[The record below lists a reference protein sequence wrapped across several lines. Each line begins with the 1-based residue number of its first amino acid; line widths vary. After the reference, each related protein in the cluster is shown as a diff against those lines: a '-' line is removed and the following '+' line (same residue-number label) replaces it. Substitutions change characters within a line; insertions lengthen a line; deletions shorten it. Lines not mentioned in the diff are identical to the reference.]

1 MFDFLFSNPLLGTI
15 AIVIVAVIVV
25 FIYAKALY
33 RNVSPDEALVVTG
46 KRSKRRVVD
55 GVEAEES
62 GQRVVHG
69 QGVWITPFFQK
80 AHKISLR
87 SRAIDIKAEA
97 QTKNG
102 ITMNVDAV
110 AIVKVGDADE
120 KIRAAAQRF
129 LGQDKNIDIF
139 ALEVLSG
146 SLRSSVGAT
155 DVLTII
161 NKRDE
166 LSTAVLDI
174 ARQSLLNQGLD
185 VDSFEIKGISDSNGY
200 IEDLGRAEQAE
211 VRKQAEIAESRAK
224 KEAREAAVAAETAIA
239 EAENALALRKA
250 DLQKETD
257 KAAAEAA
264 SARPLAEAQ
273 SQQAVVAQQEIT
285 AQKRASLRAAELE
298 SEVKAVA
305 DAEAYRVKTIA
316 QAAADSKLI
325 EAQSARDARKAA
337 ADALEAEG
345 LAEAKAIAARG
356 EAEASATKAAAEAVA
371 QQSEALL
378 QLKVIEAL
386 PLIAR
391 ELAAPMSNIDQLT
404 VISTDGASQLAKNA
418 ASGLTEVDGV
428 LKSTMGLSIRDL
440 LGSFV
445 GGAAAGQT
453 FAANSNGGAA
463 APRTNHVVAVDLDPE
478 PESETLPVS

>member
-418 ASGLTEVDGV
+418 ASGLT
-428 LKSTMGLSIRDL
+428 
-440 LGSFV
+440 
-445 GGAAAGQT
+445 
-453 FAANSNGGAA
+453 
-463 APRTNHVVAVDLDPE
+463 
-478 PESETLPVS
+478 

>member
-1 MFDFLFSNPLLGTI
+1 MVHRGGFAQLIPILTSVREAIKPTTLFETAATASPIAAATHAITTCQVRSLVRSEWRDHKTI
-15 AIVIVAVIVV
+15 ATTDTV
-25 FIYAKALY
+25 
-33 RNVSPDEALVVTG
+33 
-46 KRSKRRVVD
+46 RS
-55 GVEAEES
+55 
-62 GQRVVHG
+62 
-69 QGVWITPFFQK
+69 
-80 AHKISLR
+80 
-87 SRAIDIKAEA
+87 
-97 QTKNG
+97 
-102 ITMNVDAV
+102 
-110 AIVKVGDADE
+110 
-120 KIRAAAQRF
+120 
-129 LGQDKNIDIF
+129 
-139 ALEVLSG
+139 
-146 SLRSSVGAT
+146 
-155 DVLTII
+155 
-161 NKRDE
+161 
-166 LSTAVLDI
+166 
-174 ARQSLLNQGLD
+174 QS
-185 VDSFEIKGISDSNGY
+185 
-200 IEDLGRAEQAE
+200 
-211 VRKQAEIAESRAK
+211 ESRAK

-453 FAANSNGGAA
+453 FATNSNGGPAV
-463 APRTNHVVAVDLDPE
+463 PRTNHVVTVDLDPE
-478 PESETLPVS
+478 SGSETLPVS